1 MEKRGLL
8 LQTYSNNHIFIY
20 LESAGNL
27 PPEKFASFA
36 KEAVSALQEIKG
48 KRYYERMHFSLSC
61 PVAVAFC
68 FGVAYGHYDRGHIY
82 NYTKGYQR
90 VLSLEFLREVIEG
103 KA

>member
-1 MEKRGLL
+1 
-8 LQTYSNNHIFIY
+8 
-20 LESAGNL
+20 
-27 PPEKFASFA
+27 
-36 KEAVSALQEIKG
+36 
-48 KRYYERMHFSLSC
+48 MHFSLSC